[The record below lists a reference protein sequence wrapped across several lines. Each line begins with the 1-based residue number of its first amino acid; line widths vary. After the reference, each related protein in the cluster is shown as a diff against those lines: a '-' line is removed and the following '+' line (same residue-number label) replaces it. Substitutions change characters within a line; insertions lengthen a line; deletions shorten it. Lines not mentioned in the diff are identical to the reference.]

1 MPAPDRS
8 AGRLG
13 SPANG
18 RPRPRG
24 QPGVSVVVNTH
35 RRDPAFAWFAD
46 SLAAQTDPGDE
57 LEVIFVDGLVDEQR
71 RDELARIVDGR
82 FAFRHVAPKPNPW
95 NGPHRVTR
103 GAQHSAMSSARNT
116 GIVYASN
123 AYVVFVDDACV
134 LTENWWRT
142 VQQAARDGLVVAGA
156 YRKDWGMIVRDGV
169 LIESRPDASGIDCRW
184 ERGDDDQSVP
194 IGGGELFGAGTGAPR
209 ELLVEL
215 NGFDELCDPVGG
227 EDYHL
232 GLRIEWSGVAIHYCR
247 AMLVV
252 ESEEL
257 HRQPPVVTRHGKSTD
272 SATYMRRLRE
282 FGVRE
287 RSTTGPCDISHL
299 ILDVLYGTQSL
310 TTLGNHYS
318 LATMTEADLQDTIER
333 FPRRHWFDQQPLA
346 EF

>member
-1 MPAPDRS
+1 M
-8 AGRLG
+8 
-13 SPANG
+13 
-18 RPRPRG
+18 
-24 QPGVSVVVNTH
+24 
-35 RRDPAFAWFAD
+35 
-46 SLAAQTDPGDE
+46 
-57 LEVIFVDGLVDEQR
+57 IFVDGLIDEQR
-71 RDELARIVDGR
+71 RDALARIVDGR
-82 FAFRHVAPKPNPW
+82 FAFRHVAAKPNPW
-95 NGPHRVTR
+95 NGRYRVTR

-116 GIVYASN
+116 GIVYATKP
-123 AYVVFVDDACV
+123 YIVFVDDACV
-134 LTENWWRT
+134 LTEKWWGA
-142 VQQAARDGLVVAGA
+142 VQEAARAGLVVAGA
-156 YRKDWGMIVRDGV
+156 YRKDWNMIVRDGV
-169 LIESRPDASGIDCRW
+169 LIESRSDPNGIDCRW
-184 ERGDDDQSVP
+184 ERGDDSRPVR

-209 ELLVEL
+209 ELLVKL

-247 AMLVV
+247 EMLVV

-287 RSTTGPCDISHL
+287 RSTNGPCDISHL

-310 TTLGNHYS
+310 TTFGNYYS
-318 LATMTEADLQDTIER
+318 LATITEDDLQDTIQR